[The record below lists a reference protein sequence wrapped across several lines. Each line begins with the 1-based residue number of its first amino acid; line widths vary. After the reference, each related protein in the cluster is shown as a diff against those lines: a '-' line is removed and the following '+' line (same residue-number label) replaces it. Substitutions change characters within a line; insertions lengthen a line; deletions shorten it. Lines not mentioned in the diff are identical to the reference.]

1 MATIAENLQTIINI
15 KADIKT
21 AIENKGVDMSNTPF
35 TEYSTKIDEISSGG
49 ESGSSLVSPYFSPE
63 ELLVIEANCG
73 YDPIHNI
80 NYDVKE
86 VNNFM
91 ITYKYDGIVAK
102 SPNTGEPLIENYF
115 FDSDRW
121 EWRYIT
127 DANGNNYLTP
137 TNSVIESMLYNDD
150 YRITYNGSIIQEQ
163 MGKLCQ
169 NSSGEIYL
177 NDIYGNSLP
186 SIYIDNTN
194 TYELD
199 SWDITD
205 PVNGSIIREFYPMV
219 VHSQAVGEDMYI
231 EDFYNTFKGTKN
243 FDSIYTYGGHSDSL
257 SIEENQKPIFCN
269 HWFKSETYDSFSSYN
284 NEYPMFI
291 APVMEFG
298 NMYIYNNLNLSHPL
312 IKKVTIGDIFDG
324 RISFR
329 GNKQLEEVNI
339 KSVRNF
345 EYLFEECSNLKKI
358 NNINMSDVTYVGMWD
373 LSNCVSLTDVG
384 GFQDLGRN
392 FGYNTCTLGLDQC
405 PNLSKQSIINIFK
418 SVYDRTNTSTT
429 KIRITYNM
437 NNLLSEEDIAI
448 VTNKSWIVEIV

>member
-63 ELLVIEANCG
+63 ELLVIKANWG
-73 YDPIHNI
+73 YDPIS
-80 NYDVKE
+80 YVYYYVKDVD
-86 VNNFM
+86 NFM
-91 ITYKYDGIVAK
+91 VTYKYDGIVAK

-205 PVNGSIIREFYPMV
+205 PVNGNIIREFYPMV
-219 VHSQAVGEDMYI
+219 VHSQAVGEDNYI
-231 EDFYNTFKGTKN
+231 NDFYNTFKGTKN
-243 FDSIYTYGGHSDSL
+243 FDSIYTYGGYDARL
-257 SIEENQKPIFCN
+257 SIEENQKPIICN
-269 HWFKSETYDSFSSYN
+269 YWFKSDTYDGFSSYN

-298 NMYIYNNLNLSHPL
+298 NMLIYNNLNLNHPL

-358 NNINMSDVTYVGMWD
+358 NNINMSAVTYVGMWD
-373 LSNCVSLTDVG
+373 LSFCESLTDVG

-392 FGYNTCTLGLDQC
+392 FGYNTCTLGLNQC

-429 KIRITYNM
+429 KIIITYDM

-448 VTNKSWIVEIV
+448 VTNKGWIVEII